1 MKTDLHPTYHEQAAI
16 TCACGAAFS
25 AGSTVSASSIEI
37 CSQCHPFY
45 TGKKKFID
53 VAGRVERF
61 KKLTERSLAKATA
74 LQPKKARASKKEEAK
89 TSAPAAKTTEQA

>member
-1 MKTDLHPTYHEQAAI
+1 MKTDIHPTYHEKASI
-16 TCACGAAFS
+16 SCACGSVFHT
-25 AGSTVSASSIEI
+25 GSTIAVNSIEI

-61 KKLTERSLAKATA
+61 KQMTERSQTKANA
-74 LQPKKARASKKEEAK
+74 LQPKKARLSKQADT
-89 TSAPAAKTTEQA
+89 TSKQKAAPVL